1 MPQPILSTLPFP
13 EGLLPSVG
21 TGFADGIFCNR
32 QKAFT
37 ASEARSIVK
46 TLERLQ
52 PTALEAIASVA
63 NSKATPLA
71 QDDFFSTLVK
81 LSNV

>member
-13 EGLLPSVG
+13 EGPLPSVG
-21 TGFADGIFCNR
+21 IGFADGVFCNR
-32 QKAFT
+32 QKALT
-37 ASEARSIVK
+37 VSEARSIVK

-63 NSKATPLA
+63 NSKAIPLA

-81 LSNV
+81 LSYV